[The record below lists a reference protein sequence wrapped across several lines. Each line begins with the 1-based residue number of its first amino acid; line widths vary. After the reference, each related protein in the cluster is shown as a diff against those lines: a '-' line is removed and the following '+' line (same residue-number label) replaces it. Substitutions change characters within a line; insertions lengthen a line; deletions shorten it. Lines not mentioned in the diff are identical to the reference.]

1 MSSKYNGWVITNE
14 GKKLLS
20 RTLENQTKFKITKL
34 EVGNGYNNGDDKLL
48 VRLNSLK
55 NSYSVNAIDRKVDNT
70 VEVTFVV
77 SNRNSSGENIVNTS
91 YRISEMGIYAK
102 DDTEREILYAYTK
115 SEQGDYLPTF
125 IGSNPIDII
134 QKCYIITEQSQNITL
149 TIDGTITYVTQP
161 DFEEY
166 KNNLKVELDKKS
178 NKLDTVTDISVENN
192 SLIFTKNNRQNRFNL
207 VSSATDTSEGII
219 NKNIIRS
226 IINDIVTNARI
237 QDQAV
242 IKINEL
248 VTDIRIQEL
257 ALNKMKEYGLGLT
270 TTNLGHRNDYKA
282 NGFYAYGWQGGGIG
296 NKTTGIFNIQYA
308 DRYGVQLAIT
318 QEDKTRAF
326 IRAKNNNTW
335 TSDKELM
342 QVDDFNLYANAYLG
356 NNEVKVLNGRN
367 AVSVRENDILVYDTN
382 NKRYYY
388 KSKISGSI
396 TIPTEQNAEKIMLG
410 SGSGMGFEMLLKK
423 LTTGTV

>member
-1 MSSKYNGWVITNE
+1 MSSKYNGWIITNE

-20 RTLENQTKFKITKL
+20 RTLENKTKFKITKL

-91 YRISEMGIYAK
+91 YRISEMGMYAK

-125 IGSNPIDII
+125 TGSNPIDII

-166 KNNLKVELDKKS
+166 KNNLKIELDKKS
-178 NKLDTVTDISVENN
+178 NKVDTVTDISVENN

-248 VTDIRIQEL
+248 VTDSRIQEL
-257 ALNKMKEYGLGLT
+257 ALNKMKE
-270 TTNLGHRNDYKA
+270 
-282 NGFYAYGWQGGGIG
+282 FGIG
-296 NKTTGIFNIQYA
+296 VLKMSDMTRDWLQNKLPTGLYYYTRGINNKTTCGLNFYY
-308 DRYGVQLAIT
+308 DGYYGVQLAIT
-318 QEDKTRAF
+318 EEEKPRLFLRQIYGGFKPWVEAHTTANLEP
-326 IRAKNNNTW
+326 AT
-335 TSDKELM
+335 
-342 QVDDFNLYANAYLG
+342 VDEIWAG
-356 NNEVKVLNGRN
+356 VVNG
-367 AVSVRENDILVYDTN
+367 
-382 NKRYYY
+382 
-388 KSKISGSI
+388 
-396 TIPTEQNAEKIMLG
+396 
-410 SGSGMGFEMLLKK
+410 
-423 LTTGTV
+423 

>member
-125 IGSNPIDII
+125 TGSNPIDII

-178 NKLDTVTDISVENN
+178 NKVDTVTDISVENN
-192 SLIFTKNNRQNRFNL
+192 SLIFTKNNTQNRFSL
-207 VSSATDTSEGII
+207 VSSATDTNEGII

-237 QDQAV
+237 Q
-242 IKINEL
+242 EL
-248 VTDIRIQEL
+248 SF
-257 ALNKMKEYGLGLT
+257 NKMKEYGLGLT
-270 TTNLGHRNDYKA
+270 TTSTGHINDYRP
-282 NGFYAYGWQGGGIG
+282 NGLYSFGWQGGGIG
-296 NKTTGIFNIQYA
+296 NKTTGVFNIQYA
-308 DRYGVQLAIT
+308 DRYGVQLSIT
-318 QEDKTRAF
+318 QEEKTKAF
-326 IRAKNNNTW
+326 IRAKNNGIW
-335 TSDKELM
+335 TNHKELM

-356 NNEVKVLNGRN
+356 NSEVKALNGRN

-388 KSKISGSI
+388 KSKINGNI
-396 TIPTEQNAEKIMLG
+396 TIPTEENTEKLMLG
-410 SGSGMGFEMLLKK
+410 SGSGMGFSELKRK
-423 LTTGTV
+423 LMIGGVEGIS